1 MGIASHFQA
10 EESMDFQV
18 DFFFFQKHGWPMVAR
33 ALAFSIKQMVGL
45 KAFQMR
51 GTDLTFR

>member
-1 MGIASHFQA
+1 
-10 EESMDFQV
+10 
-18 DFFFFQKHGWPMVAR
+18 MVAR

-45 KAFQMR
+45 KALQVR

>member
-45 KAFQMR
+45 KALQVR